1 MFISQSSPRNQ
12 VSKLPISPS
21 PGNLNRA
28 VGSGRIPVKSGTG
41 GEGKVRENGE
51 EVEPHLLVAFSRR
64 EMVGGGLA
72 TASGGRRWPCVAAM
86 ALWR

>member
-1 MFISQSSPRNQ
+1 MFISQSSPWNQ
-12 VSKLPISPS
+12 VSKLQTGPS
-21 PGNLNRA
+21 LGNLNRA

-51 EVEPHLLVAFSRR
+51 EVGTHLLVAFSRQ

-72 TASGGRRWPCVAAM
+72 TASGGRRHPCATAA
-86 ALWR
+86 AL